1 VLSLS
6 PSLYLSLTGEEGVC
20 HRDISMVCAGVQASF
35 MLARVSTPSSSVRER
50 ERERGE
56 ERERCRINIIITMDK
71 L

>member
-1 VLSLS
+1 
-6 PSLYLSLTGEEGVC
+6 
-20 HRDISMVCAGVQASF
+20 
-35 MLARVSTPSSSVRER
+35 MLARVSTPSSSVRES